1 MARVVTSDGVGIETY
16 DLGGT
21 GPPLILA
28 HATGFHGRVWL
39 PVAARLRPRFRCI
52 AFDSRGHGDSARA
65 PGGDYNWNGFG
76 RDVLAVAAALVPG
89 VDLAGGG
96 GGGRPRAVGHSCG
109 GAALLLAEEAQPGTF
124 EALYCYEPVVAAF
137 AFEAESPTGDPLAAG
152 ARRRRAVFA
161 SRAAALANYAAKPPF
176 AGLDRSALEAYV
188 EWGFHDR
195 ADGTVELACAPED
208 EARVYEQASSNHA
221 YRDLGRVACPTT
233 LAVGGKNAHFG
244 VDVVTAVAARVAG
257 PTSVEVHDDLGHF
270 GPMER
275 PDEIAASILAAFA

>member
-1 MARVVTSDGVGIETY
+1 MTRVVTSDGVAIATY

-39 PVAARLRPRFRCI
+39 PVAAHLRHRFHCI

-65 PGGDYNWNGFG
+65 PGGDYDWNGFG
-76 RDVLAVAAALVPG
+76 RDVLAVVAALEG
-89 VDLAGGG
+89 E
-96 GGGRPRAVGHSCG
+96 RPCAVGHSSG

-124 EALYCYEPVVAAF
+124 AALYCYEPVVAAF
-137 AFEAESPTGDPLAAG
+137 DLRAQSPALASG
-152 ARRRRAVFA
+152 ARRRRAVFE

-176 AGLDRSALEAYV
+176 AGLDPAALEAYV

-208 EARVYEQASSNHA
+208 EARVYEQAWRHHA
-221 YRDLGRVACPTT
+221 YQDLGRVACPAT
-233 LAVGGKNAHFG
+233 LAVGGENAHFG
-244 VDVVTAVAARVAG
+244 VEVVTAVAARMAG
-257 PTSVEVHDDLGHF
+257 PTAIEVHDDLGHF

-275 PDEIAASILAAFA
+275 PSEVAASILATFA